1 MRRATGMGRCKMANK
16 VMLEVYL
23 STPESV
29 DEDFDLQEARF
40 AFSAD
45 FIEGYDEVNQVLI
58 LKGIL
63 QGLLDITQGL
73 EEKVQSEKSLMALS
87 AERETRELFE
97 RMRKKK

>member
-1 MRRATGMGRCKMANK
+1 MKRATGMGRWKMTNK
-16 VMLEVYL
+16 LMLEIYL
-23 STPESV
+23 SKPESV
-29 DEDFDLQEARF
+29 DEDFDLQEASF

-58 LKGIL
+58 MKGIL
-63 QGLLDITQGL
+63 RGLLEITQGL
-73 EEKVQSEKSLMALS
+73 EEKVQSEQSLMALS